1 MEKNKKTLEAKLEAL
16 LFVHGEPITLKRL
29 ATLAKADE
37 NKIKDALE
45 TIRKDLENE
54 KRGLALIIHDGRAE
68 LTTSPDL
75 SSAVSQLIKDELDN
89 KLTPAS
95 LETLSIIA
103 YLGPCGRAL
112 IEHVRGVN
120 SSFIL
125 RSLMIRGLIERKP
138 DPKRANGFLYQP
150 TFEFLNHM
158 GLASQSQMPEFEK
171 YRELVKSYFEE
182 GEQAQESSQ
191 QIV

>member
-1 MEKNKKTLEAKLEAL
+1 METAKKTLEARIEAI
-16 LFVHGEPITLKRL
+16 LFVHGEPITIKRL
-29 ATLAKADE
+29 TTLLKTDE
-37 NKIKDALE
+37 DKIKNTLE
-45 TIRKDLENE
+45 SIRKGLADE
-54 KRGLALIIHDGRAE
+54 KRGLDLVIHDGRAE

-75 SSAVSQLIKDELDN
+75 SSLVSGLVKEEMDN

-95 LETLSIIA
+95 LETLAIIA

-125 RSLMIRGLIERKP
+125 RSLMVRGLIERKP
-138 DPKRANGFLYQP
+138 DPKRSNAYLYQP

-158 GLASQSQMPEFEK
+158 GLSSQDKMPEFEK
-171 YRELVKSYFEE
+171 YRELVQSYFTENGQTE
-182 GEQAQESSQ
+182 NGD
-191 QIV
+191 